1 MAKKYYNIR
10 SINSNIIA
18 SFLIILCVI
27 LALIWILEV
36 LCFDGIFQSI
46 KSREVQNTA
55 RLAVGFYEN
64 NDEDSLLEL
73 SVMNDCN
80 IVIFTRD
87 HTIAGDMYQVRFTT
101 SRISDEQDLMLSIR
115 LFMRTIGDETAVG
128 FMNNSYE
135 QDNTY
140 IYGIKQMN
148 SNLNE
153 PVYYYVSSVV
163 TPASYTVNVI
173 VYLLLIITAVSLVL
187 MFVLSYVFSRRL
199 AKPITQIAEEAKQ
212 ISAGNLDVKFNN
224 REFKEISELT
234 DTLNYAIGEI
244 QKGENLR
251 KEVIA
256 NVSHELRTPLTMIKS
271 YAEMI
276 GDISGDD
283 PKKRAEHLKVIIEEA
298 DRLEYLVNDI
308 LDLSK
313 MQSGTISYQFEKFN
327 LSESLE
333 KFEKFYAEKFKDFM
347 FSFEYPKRVYVFG
360 DKKRIEQ
367 VIINLLNNA
376 INYSDKVKDVSV
388 RLFRTNGKYR
398 FEVTDKGIGIGKE
411 EQKYIFDRHFRAT
424 SARRATT
431 GSGIGLSIAK
441 EILTYHNFDYGVI
454 SEVGEGSTFY
464 FEFS

>member
-1 MAKKYYNIR
+1 M
-10 SINSNIIA
+10 
-18 SFLIILCVI
+18 
-27 LALIWILEV
+27 
-36 LCFDGIFQSI
+36 CFDGFFQNI

-64 NDEDSLLEL
+64 KDEDSLLEL

-115 LFMRTIGDETAVG
+115 LFMRNIGDETAVG

-140 IYGIKQMN
+140 IYGIKQIDTT
-148 SNLNE
+148 LNE

-163 TPASYTVNVI
+163 TPARYTVNVI

-199 AKPITQIAEEAKQ
+199 AKPITQIAEQAKQ
-212 ISAGNLDVKFNN
+212 ISTGNLNVKFNN
-224 REFKEISELT
+224 REYKEISELS

-333 KFEKFYAEKFKDFM
+333 KFEKFYPEKFKDFT
-347 FSFEYPKRVYVFG
+347 FTFEYPKRVYVFG

-376 INYSDKVKDVSV
+376 INYSDKEKVVAV
-388 RLFRTNGKYR
+388 RLFRNNGKYR
-398 FEVTDKGIGIGKE
+398 FEVTDKGIGISKE

-441 EILTYHNFDYGVI
+441 EILTYHNFEYGVV
-454 SEVGEGSTFY
+454 SEVGKGSTFY